1 MLQTLKQPE
10 SYSRGIKASSAAS
23 PVDSSQ
29 AEVHTEQDDGLS
41 AAAGPIMMGAYG
53 IVLLI
58 AVLTFKGN
66 GEALLAVAVAIAFGI
81 VFFGVPF
88 LMMHIRARHDTR
100 WRKADGRDT
109 DTVDT
114 YTGRVGRAE
123 AVVHMVI
130 VPVVVSVAFACFAVI
145 WVLAR
150 P

>member
-1 MLQTLKQPE
+1 M
-10 SYSRGIKASSAAS
+10 
-23 PVDSSQ
+23 
-29 AEVHTEQDDGLS
+29 
-41 AAAGPIMMGAYG
+41 
-53 IVLLI
+53 
-58 AVLTFKGN
+58 AV
-66 GEALLAVAVAIAFGI
+66 VVAIAFGI

-100 WRKADGRDT
+100 WRKADRRDT

-145 WVLAR
+145 WVLSR